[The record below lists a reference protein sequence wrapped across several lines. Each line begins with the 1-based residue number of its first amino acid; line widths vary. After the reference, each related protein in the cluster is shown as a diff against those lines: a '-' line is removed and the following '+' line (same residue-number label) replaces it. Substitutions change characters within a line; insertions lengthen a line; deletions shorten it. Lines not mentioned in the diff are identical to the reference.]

1 MNNTGSLNGMRGYSS
16 SGYGSARTLGYN
28 RGRRTEAKKAPA
40 WLVAVCRFILRL
52 TSEETME
59 TVRPAFAIAAV
70 TAVAVIAGAIG
81 NGSIPLLQG
90 GIICGCLSALA
101 LAAARD

>member
-1 MNNTGSLNGMRGYSS
+1 MNNTGSLHGMRGYGS
-16 SGYGSARTLGYN
+16 SGYGSAGALGYN
-28 RGRRTEAKKAPA
+28 RGRRREAKKAPA